1 MDIVLFIIA
10 MIVMLVGLMG
20 IIIPILPGV
29 PLIFGSLLIYALIT
43 EFQEIS
49 VNVIIVCAI
58 LTAIAIITD
67 WLSATYGVKKMGG
80 SYFGMIGAFVGMIVG
95 LLVGA
100 LVGLIIGAFLGAF
113 ILELLAGKEKHVAL
127 RAGIGSFLGFLAGG
141 VMKFV
146 IGTVIIG
153 VFVWRTLF

>member
-10 MIVMLVGLMG
+10 MIIMLVGLIG

-29 PLIFGSLLIYALIT
+29 PLIFGALLIYALIT
-43 EFQEIS
+43 KFQEIS
-49 VNVIIVCAI
+49 INVIIVCAI
-58 LTAIAIITD
+58 LTVIAIIID
-67 WLSATYGVKKMGG
+67 WLSVTYGVKKMGG

-113 ILELLAGKEKHVAL
+113 ILELFAGKKKDVAL
-127 RAGIGSFLGFLAGG
+127 RAGIGSFFGFLAGG
-141 VMKFV
+141 VIKFV
-146 IGTVIIG
+146 IGAVMVG
-153 VFVWRTLF
+153 VFIWRTLF